1 VRHSGLA
8 DADSQLLFFYL
19 YGVITLLALFLDSGI
34 IPTSSPTYPVRRC
47 SSTDLIG
54 QWFAAVYTAFVAAMF
69 WCLLVNGF
77 VGFQFAEDGTPL
89 SLWVRFRT
97 SSALTGQFLR
107 LSSLAIFG
115 IVFFIAIAT
124 FKSFAGF
131 APDKALGLWIIM
143 LCVRRAVARLTRQH
157 FQRHLRPRLHHP
169 PARARVEDARRQVA
183 DRRHPVRHGLFR
195 RRARHHF
202 RLLSHD
208 VRRFTFASLT
218 RQLRCGQALPGRS
231 LVRRAADSR

>member
-1 VRHSGLA
+1 MRHSGLA

-143 LCVRRAVARLTRQH
+143 LCVRRVEPRSRGSIFNGICALVYIILQLVLVLRTLDDRWPIGDILFGTAFFAVAL
-157 FQRHLRPRLHHP
+157 
-169 PARARVEDARRQVA
+169 VI
-183 DRRHPVRHGLFR
+183 
-195 RRARHHF
+195 
-202 RLLSHD
+202 
-208 VRRFTFASLT
+208 TFAFSVT
-218 RQLRCGQALPGRS
+218 MCGALPSPR
-231 LVRRAADSR
+231 